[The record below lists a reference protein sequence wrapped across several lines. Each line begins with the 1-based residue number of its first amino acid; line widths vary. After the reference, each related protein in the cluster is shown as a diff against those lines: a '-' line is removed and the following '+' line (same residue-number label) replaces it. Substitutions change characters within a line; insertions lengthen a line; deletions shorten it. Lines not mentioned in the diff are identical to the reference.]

1 MRFGVNDLL
10 EVKFPE
16 GPLRNAASRLVK
28 SKARVGSYAD
38 PYAAEAEAGDPEAAY
53 GQPPVFV
60 HELSLI
66 AGSRDG
72 GGGDEGGRS
81 TVFMT
86 QGGGAGDASEFTNL
100 GMHFVDRPPPP
111 ARMSVS
117 GTGQQQ
123 QQQQQQQDDEGGD
136 GGGGGHG
143 GSPDAARSGPRFQPL
158 VEPAVPERGKGDNP
172 VYGWHNKFVE
182 ARQAGRD
189 ALQQALYERSAGR
202 FKARSFSKMG
212 TKLAGLLMADLDST
226 QGRKSLVMRAGVVPE
241 NPYVKMEQAWEA
253 QEDARRVRTQRA
265 NALDPNEL
273 RVMQRFYD
281 QLCALV
287 EAQRMSDPLCLMVV
301 HRVRA
306 ALEGGA
312 SLNKSLLQAVIDHIA
327 GFTKGCGLVRHN
339 KYVLSVLTFVAKC
352 AGVNSTLE
360 LEDLVA
366 AAGIAVVVYGRAETP
381 AKAAAAAAESAAR
394 AHVFSS
400 SRQRSARRLSSSL
413 MRSTS
418 VRHTKGDSD
427 SEGGGGGV
435 SRQLSGAVAGLAAT
449 GRRESGTVVT
459 PSTAATESVMLNDE
473 LRRQPSAR
481 FEGLLPEGSDE

>member
-1 MRFGVNDLL
+1 MRFGMNDLL

-16 GPLRNAASRLVK
+16 GPLRNAAARLIK

-38 PYAAEAEAGDPEAAY
+38 PNSAAVEAGDPEAAY
-53 GQPPVFV
+53 GQPLVFV
-60 HELSLI
+60 RELSPI
-66 AGSRDG
+66 AEPGNAGIGGNEDG
-72 GGGDEGGRS
+72 AS

-86 QGGGAGDASEFTNL
+86 QGGGAGQQFDDL
-100 GMHFVDRPPPP
+100 GMHFVDRPPG
-111 ARMSVS
+111 RMSMG
-117 GTGQQQ
+117 GTSAG
-123 QQQQQQQDDEGGD
+123 QQQQDDEGGD
-136 GGGGGHG
+136 GGGGE
-143 GSPDAARSGPRFQPL
+143 GSSDAAARSGPRFQPL
-158 VEPAVPERGKGDNP
+158 VQPAIPERGKGDNP

-212 TKLAGLLMADLDST
+212 TNLAGLLMADLDAT
-226 QGRKSLVMRAGVVPE
+226 KGRKTLVLRTGVVPE
-241 NPYVKMEQAWEA
+241 NPYAKMEDAWEA
-253 QEDARRVRTQRA
+253 QETARRVRTQRA
-265 NALDPNEL
+265 HALDPDEL

-352 AGVNSTLE
+352 AGVNGTIE
-360 LEDLVA
+360 FEEIVT
-366 AAGIAVVVYGRAETP
+366 AAGIAVVVYGQDETP
-381 AKAAAAAAESAAR
+381 ALMAAAAAESAAR
-394 AHVFSS
+394 AQASNAT
-400 SRQRSARRLSSSL
+400 RQRSMRRLSSTL
-413 MRSTS
+413 AVARSSS
-418 VRHTKGDSD
+418 VRRTTKESHDGD
-427 SEGGGGGV
+427 GV
-435 SRQLSGAVAGLAAT
+435 GNVSMSRHASGAVADS
-449 GRRESGTVVT
+449 RRESVTVPAGAGTSVSVAD
-459 PSTAATESVMLNDE
+459 AAAAIDALKQ
-473 LRRQPSAR
+473 QPA
-481 FEGLLPEGSDE
+481 EGSD